1 MADVFQPPST
11 ATKRGGAAS
20 PADQGSPAPEVG
32 PAQALEIETHP
43 ETQIETAIETGA
55 ETGGEKR
62 AEKEPGDSA
71 LWPGLDPRWSAGR
84 KLSEARAKRG
94 WSLEEAS
101 ARTKIRTGYLE
112 AIEAMD
118 AKMLPGRAYAIAYL
132 RNYCRALGLPED
144 ALIAQ
149 YQTESALSREDAR
162 PQIRGPQSRPSR
174 ERPWLAAVLLG
185 LVAGGFVT
193 WRALGP
199 EAASLT
205 PAEERFTLDPALAA
219 QPSPEAL
226 ALRTLEIRALG
237 EAKLEVRGAD
247 GTVFF
252 YGTLRPGQA
261 YRPDPAPD
269 WTIHARDGG
278 AFSLAIQGQDVGLL
292 GEAGKPVLGRLVSS
306 IPLPAPLGQVAAGSA
321 PAAAPRLR

>member
-1 MADVFQPPST
+1 LHRIPAVGAAVASTLEDFVSFMADVFQPPST
-11 ATKRGGAAS
+11 PAKDGGAAS
-20 PADQGSPAPEVG
+20 LPHPDFVVESVGPVTPAPITG
-32 PAQALEIETHP
+32 PRLT
-43 ETQIETAIETGA
+43 
-55 ETGGEKR
+55 
-62 AEKEPGDSA
+62 
-71 LWPGLDPRWSAGR
+71 LDPSWSAGR
-84 KLSEARAKRG
+84 KLSEARAQRG
-94 WSLEEAS
+94 WSLDEAF
-101 ARTKIRTGYLE
+101 ARTKIRPVYLE

-118 AKMLPGRAYAIAYL
+118 AKILPGRAYTIAYL
-132 RNYCRALGLPED
+132 RNYCRALGVPED
-144 ALIAQ
+144 ELIAQ
-149 YQTESALSREDAR
+149 YQAESALSREDAR
-162 PQIRGPQSRPSR
+162 PQIRGPESRPSR
-174 ERPWLAAVLLG
+174 ERPWLAAAILG
-185 LVAGGFVT
+185 LVAGGFVM

-205 PAEERFTLDPALAA
+205 PAEERFTLDPSLAA

-226 ALRTLEIRALG
+226 ALRTLEIRALA

-321 PAAAPRLR
+321 PSDAPQLR

>member
-11 ATKRGGAAS
+11 PANEGGAALPPQPGFVVES
-20 PADQGSPAPEVG
+20 VGPVTPAPNTG
-32 PAQALEIETHP
+32 PQLT
-43 ETQIETAIETGA
+43 
-55 ETGGEKR
+55 
-62 AEKEPGDSA
+62 
-71 LWPGLDPRWSAGR
+71 LDPSWSAGR
-84 KLSEARAKRG
+84 KLSEARAQRG

-101 ARTKIRTGYLE
+101 ARTKIRTVYLE

-118 AKMLPGRAYAIAYL
+118 AKILPGRAYTIAYL

-144 ALIAQ
+144 ELISQ
-149 YQTESALSREDAR
+149 YQAESALSREDAR
-162 PQIRGPQSRPSR
+162 PQIRGPDSRPSR
-174 ERPWLAAVLLG
+174 ERPWMAAAMLG
-185 LVAGGFVT
+185 LVAGGFVM
-193 WRALGP
+193 WRAFGP
-199 EAASLT
+199 ETASLT
-205 PAEERFTLDPALAA
+205 PAEERFALDLSMAA

-226 ALRTLEIRALG
+226 ALRTLEIRALA

-252 YGTLRPGQA
+252 YGTLQPGQA

-278 AFSLAIQGQDVGLL
+278 AFSLAVQGQDVGLL

-306 IPLPAPLGQVAAGSA
+306 IPLPAPLGLVAESNA
-321 PAAAPRLR
+321 PASSGAPQLR